1 MLAVENIDVY
11 YGKVQALHGVSMKME
26 GNDIISVIGA
36 NGAGKTTLMK
46 TVMGINKPKNGTI
59 SFDGKVISGMP
70 AHRIVRESI
79 VYVPE
84 GREIFPEMSVYE
96 NLLMGA
102 YSKKYTNAQLTK
114 KVNQMYDMFPR
125 LRERAKQSA
134 GSLSGGEQQMLAV
147 ARGLMS
153 SPKLIMF
160 DEPSLGL
167 APVIVDDLFDI
178 IVRINQ
184 ELQIPIVLVE
194 QNAFMAMSI
203 SKKTYVLEQGRIVAE
218 GSSQKLMNSPEIKSA
233 YLGG

>member
-1 MLAVENIDVY
+1 MDKGYSPDYEHHNCDILAFVENR
-11 YGKVQALHGVSMKME
+11 LHK
-26 GNDIISVIGA
+26 
-36 NGAGKTTLMK
+36 
-46 TVMGINKPKNGTI
+46 
-59 SFDGKVISGMP
+59 
-70 AHRIVRESI
+70 
-79 VYVPE
+79 
-84 GREIFPEMSVYE
+84 IFC
-96 NLLMGA
+96 
-102 YSKKYTNAQLTK
+102 
-114 KVNQMYDMFPR
+114 
-125 LRERAKQSA
+125 RAA

-184 ELQIPIVLVE
+184 ELHIPIVLVE

-218 GSSQKLMNSPEIKSA
+218 GASQELMNSPEIKSA